1 MEAESLWV
9 PIVAIITTFGT
20 TFGLVFYYLH
30 TRNKQ
35 RLAMLE
41 KGIDPKTFYPKPTT
55 NKYASLKWSLLLI
68 GVAIGLFFASML
80 SSYSDLEE
88 SAQFAMVLL
97 FGGLGLLVYFFIVKK
112 NDQDGDK

>member
-1 MEAESLWV
+1 MNAENVWV

-20 TFGLVFYYLH
+20 TFGLIFYYLH
-30 TRNKQ
+30 TRNTQ

-41 KGIDPKTFYPKPTT
+41 KGVDPKSFFPKPTA

-68 GVAIGLFFASML
+68 GVAIGLFFAAVIDHNTNL
-80 SSYSDLEE
+80 AEG
-88 SAQFAMVLL
+88 AQFALVLF

-112 NDQDGDK
+112 NDQDGV

>member
-1 MEAESLWV
+1 MEENVWV
-9 PIVAIITTFGT
+9 PIIAIITTFGT

-41 KGIDPKTFYPKPTT
+41 KGVDPKIFCQKPTA

-68 GVAIGLFFASML
+68 GVSLGLLFASIL
-80 SSYSDLEE
+80 DSNTSLNEG
-88 SAQFAMVLL
+88 AQFATVLF
-97 FGGLGLLVYFFIVKK
+97 FGGLGLLVYYFIIRK
-112 NDQDGDK
+112 NDKDGDL

>member
-1 MEAESLWV
+1 MEESIWI
-9 PIVAIITTFGT
+9 PIIGMITTFGT

-41 KGIDPKTFYPKPTT
+41 KGVDPKNFCSKPTS

-68 GVAIGLFFASML
+68 GVAIGLFFASVIDKTT
-80 SSYSDLEE
+80 DLEE
-88 SAQFAMVLL
+88 GAQFAMVLL
-97 FGGLGLLVYFFIVKK
+97 FGGLGLLTYYFIVRK
-112 NDQDGDK
+112 NDENGDK